1 MELNLEGYKGL
12 LVVGDVHSV
21 FSDFA
26 TSYSYARKHNL
37 YYLQLGDILDYGPK
51 PLETMLLAKEILDAG
66 HGTIIQGN
74 HDNKLYRWA
83 KGNDVKLGKPQ
94 RDTLARVD
102 FGIDLFKDLVL
113 EIAPQQPFYATY
125 KNFFFTHGGIHP
137 EFWETKKI
145 TKKSM
150 ENVFLYGQV
159 DNSKQ
164 VEWKGQMYA
173 HRVYDWAEAIPKGQ
187 IVFVGHDRSPLKNEP
202 DFEDNLK
209 MPLVYYTK
217 NEERVIFLD
226 TGSGKGG
233 TLSGAKLSFNNFN
246 QLAIDTF
253 LSFT

>member
-1 MELNLEGYKGL
+1 MKLK
-12 LVVGDVHSV
+12 
-21 FSDFA
+21 
-26 TSYSYARKHNL
+26 
-37 YYLQLGDILDYGPK
+37 DILGEKVKGADGKACWKGYRYAGTEDGK
-51 PLETMLLAKEILDAG
+51 DKCVKVSETVLFRNEALELEILEHDEPVIFQEAEY
-66 HGTIIQGN
+66 QGR
-74 HDNKLYRWA
+74 K
-83 KGNDVKLGKPQ
+83 VKLGKPQ

-102 FGIDLFKDLVL
+102 FGIDLFRDLVL
-113 EIAPQQPFYATY
+113 YVGSQQPFYASY
-125 KNFFFTHGGIHP
+125 KNFFFTHGGVHP

-150 ENVFLYGQV
+150 EGVCLYGQV

-187 IVFVGHDRSPLKNEP
+187 IVFVGHDRSPLKSEP

-217 NEERVIFLD
+217 KEERVIFLD

-233 TLSGAKLSFNNFN
+233 TLSGAKMTFKNYN
-246 QLAIDTF
+246 QLGIETF

>member
-26 TSYSYARKHNL
+26 TSSYSYARKHNL

-102 FGIDLFKDLVL
+102 FGIDLKDLVL
-113 EIAPQQPFYATY
+113 EVASTTILCNLQRLFHLHTVVY
-125 KNFFFTHGGIHP
+125 N
-137 EFWETKKI
+137 
-145 TKKSM
+145 
-150 ENVFLYGQV
+150 
-159 DNSKQ
+159 
-164 VEWKGQMYA
+164 
-173 HRVYDWAEAIPKGQ
+173 RVLG
-187 IVFVGHDRSPLKNEP
+187 N
-202 DFEDNLK
+202 
-209 MPLVYYTK
+209 
-217 NEERVIFLD
+217 
-226 TGSGKGG
+226 
-233 TLSGAKLSFNNFN
+233 
-246 QLAIDTF
+246 
-253 LSFT
+253 

>member
-26 TSYSYARKHNL
+26 TSYSFARKNNL

-51 PLETMLLAKEILDAG
+51 PLETMLLAKEILDSG

-74 HDNKLYRWA
+74 HDNKMIRWA
-83 KGNDVKLGKPQ
+83 KGNDVKLGKAQ

-102 FGIDLFKDLVL
+102 FSIDLFKDLVL
-113 EIAPQQPFYATY
+113 EIVPQQPFFATY

-137 EFWETKKI
+137 DFWAEGKI

-150 ENVFLYGQV
+150 ESTFLYGQV
-159 DNSKQ
+159 DNSKTVTYQ
-164 VEWKGQMYA
+164 GQKYA
-173 HRVYDWAEAIPKGQ
+173 HRVYGWTDYIPKGQ
-187 IVFVGHDRSPLKNEP
+187 IVFVGHDRSPLNSEP
-202 DFEDNLK
+202 NFTDNMK
-209 MPLVYYTK
+209 IPLVYYTK
-217 NEERVIFLD
+217 KEERVIFMD

-233 TLSGAKLSFNNFN
+233 TLSGAKLTFNHFN
-246 QLAIDTF
+246 QLAIETF

>member
-26 TSYSYARKHNL
+26 TSYSYARKNNL
-37 YYLQLGDILDYGPK
+37 FYLQLGDVLDYGPK
-51 PLETMLLAKEILDAG
+51 PLESLLLAKEIQDSGKGL
-66 HGTIIQGN
+66 IIQGN
-74 HDNKLYRWA
+74 HDNKMYRWA

-102 FGIDLFKDLVL
+102 FSIDLFRDLIL
-113 EIAPQQPFYATY
+113 EVASRQPLYATY

-137 EFWETKKI
+137 EFWVENKI
-145 TKKSM
+145 TKKSI

-159 DNSKQ
+159 DNSKT
-164 VEWKGQMYA
+164 VEYNGQQYA
-173 HRVYDWAEAIPKGQ
+173 HRVYDWTDHIPKGK
-187 IVFVGHDRSPLKNEP
+187 IVFVGHDRSPLSPEP
-202 DFEDNLK
+202 NFTDNLK

-233 TLSGAKLSFNNFN
+233 TLSGAKLTFDPYN

>member
-1 MELNLEGYKGL
+1 VELNLEGYKGL
-12 LVVGDVHSV
+12 LIVGDVHSV

-51 PLETMLLAKEILDAG
+51 PLESLLLAKEIQDKG
-66 HGTIIQGN
+66 YGTIIQGN
-74 HDNKLYRWA
+74 HDNKMYRWA

-102 FGIDLFKDLVL
+102 FGIDLFRDLVL
-113 EIAPQQPFYATY
+113 EVVERQPLYVSY

-159 DNSKQ
+159 DNSQ
-164 VEWKGQMYA
+164 TTMWQGQQYA
-173 HRVYDWAEAIPKGQ
+173 HRVYDWAEAIPTGQ
-187 IVFVGHDRSPLKNEP
+187 IVFVGHDRSPLKSKP
-202 DFEDNLK
+202 DFEFNLQ

-217 NEERVIFLD
+217 KEERVIFMD

-233 TLSGAKLSFNNFN
+233 TLSGAKLTFNNFG

>member
-1 MELNLEGYKGL
+1 MELNLEKYKGL

-26 TSYSYARKHNL
+26 TSYSYARKNNL

-51 PLETMLLAKEILDAG
+51 PLETMLLAKEILDSG

-74 HDNKLYRWA
+74 HDNKMFRWA

-102 FGIDLFKDLVL
+102 FGIDLFRDLVL
-113 EIAPQQPFYATY
+113 EIAEQQPFYATY

-137 EFWETKKI
+137 EFWEAGRI

-150 ENVFLYGQV
+150 ESTFLYGQV
-159 DNSKQ
+159 DNSKTVSYQ
-164 VEWKGQMYA
+164 GQQYA
-173 HRVYDWAEAIPKGQ
+173 HRVYGWTDHIPKGV
-187 IVFVGHDRSPLKNEP
+187 IVFVGHDRSPLNPEP
-202 DFEDNLK
+202 NFEDNMK
-209 MPLVYYTK
+209 IPLVYYTK
-217 NEERVIFLD
+217 QEERVIFMD

-233 TLSGAKLSFNNFN
+233 TLSGAKLTFNPYN

>member
-1 MELNLEGYKGL
+1 MELPLEDYKGL

-26 TSYSYARKHNL
+26 TSYSYARKNNL
-37 YYLQLGDILDYGPK
+37 YYLQLGDVIDYGPK
-51 PLETMLLAKEILDAG
+51 PLESLLLAKEILDSG
-66 HGTIIQGN
+66 HGMIIQGN
-74 HDNKLYRWA
+74 HDNKMFRWA
-83 KGNDVKLGKPQ
+83 KGNDVKLGKAQ

-102 FGIDLFKDLVL
+102 FSIDLFRDLVL
-113 EIAPQQPFYATY
+113 EVVPKQPFFASY
-125 KNFFFTHGGIHP
+125 KNFFFTHGGVHP

-150 ENVFLYGQV
+150 ESVFLYGQV
-159 DNSKQ
+159 DNSKS
-164 VEWKGQMYA
+164 VMWKGQPYA
-173 HRVYDWAEAIPKGQ
+173 HRVYDWAEEIPRGQ
-187 IVFVGHDRSPLKNEP
+187 IVFVGHDRSPLSPEP
-202 DFEDNLK
+202 NFEDNLK

-217 NEERVIFLD
+217 KEERVIFLD

-233 TLSGAKLSFNNFN
+233 TLSGAKMSFNNFG

>member
-26 TSYSYARKHNL
+26 TSYSYARKNNL
-37 YYLQLGDILDYGPK
+37 FYLQLGDVLDYGPK
-51 PLETMLLAKEILDAG
+51 PLESMLLAKEILDSG
-66 HGTIIQGN
+66 HGHIIQGN

-83 KGNDVKLGKPQ
+83 KGNDVKLGKAQ

-102 FGIDLFKDLVL
+102 FSIDLFKDLIL
-113 EIAPQQPFYATY
+113 ELAPKMTFFARY

-137 EFWETKKI
+137 EFWETGKI

-150 ENVFLYGQV
+150 ESTFLYGQV
-159 DNSKQ
+159 DTSKT
-164 VEWKGQMYA
+164 VMRDGMPYH
-173 HRVYDWAEAIPKGQ
+173 HRVYEWTNHIPRGE
-187 IVFVGHDRSPLKNEP
+187 IVFVGHDRSPLSAEP
-202 DFEDNLK
+202 NFDDNLNN
-209 MPLVYYTK
+209 PLVYYTK
-217 NEERVIFLD
+217 MEERVIFMD

-233 TLSGAKLSFNNFN
+233 TLSGAKLTFNPYN
-246 QLAIDTF
+246 QLQIDTF

>member
-1 MELNLEGYKGL
+1 MELNLEKYKGL

-21 FSDFA
+21 FSAFA
-26 TSYSYARKHNL
+26 TSYSYARKNNL
-37 YYLQLGDILDYGPK
+37 FYLQLGDILDYGPK
-51 PLETMLLAKEILDAG
+51 PLESLLLAKEIQDSG
-66 HGTIIQGN
+66 HGVIIQGN
-74 HDNKLYRWA
+74 HDNKMFRWA

-102 FGIDLFKDLVL
+102 FSIDLFRDLIL
-113 EIAPQQPFYATY
+113 EVGERQPFYATY
-125 KNFFFTHGGIHP
+125 KNFIFTHGGIHP
-137 EFWETKKI
+137 EFWAERKI
-145 TKKSM
+145 TKKSI

-159 DNSKQ
+159 DNSKT
-164 VEWKGQMYA
+164 VMYKGQQYA

-187 IVFVGHDRSPLKNEP
+187 IVFVGHDRSPLKSEP

-217 NEERVIFLD
+217 SEERVIFLD

-233 TLSGAKLSFNNFN
+233 TLSGAKLTFNFHN